1 MNLRFLGGGNE
12 VGRVGILLQ
21 SDSQKILID
30 YGMTPE
36 NPPKYPQPSPF
47 VDNLFLSHAHL
58 DHSGMIPWIVST
70 YGTTIYSTPITS
82 DIAHILFKDALKIA
96 DIEGH
101 LIPYTKLD
109 IGKALRKFHKVSYGE
124 TIAVNGLNCVGH
136 SAGHIPGSLM
146 FEINNRIL
154 VTGDFNT
161 IDTHLL
167 KGAKPVNSE
176 ILFLE
181 GTYSGTDHPDRTQLE
196 KEFLEKIDDTLK
208 KNGTVIVPAFA
219 VGRAQELAMI
229 LLDSGYDVWLDG
241 MGKKIGQ
248 IFLNYPEFLGH
259 PTQLQNALAQVKK
272 VYSSQMRK
280 RALKGEIILT
290 TSGMLEGGPVLWY
303 INNVADDSKS
313 SVILTGHQVEG
324 TNGRMLLDSQTINLF
339 GVLKKVACQVNY
351 FDFSAHAGH
360 SQLVQFAR
368 DCRAN
373 KVVIYHSDN
382 PVPLAEAISDF
393 AEVIIPQN
401 NEEIEI

>member
-1 MNLRFLGGGNE
+1 MNLQFLGGGNE
-12 VGRVGILLQ
+12 VGRVGIFLQ
-21 SDSQKILID
+21 SDSKKILID

-36 NPPKYPQPSPF
+36 NPPKYPHPSPA

-58 DHSGMIPWIVST
+58 DHSGMIPWIVSNYET
-70 YGTTIYSTPITS
+70 NIYSTPITS

-101 LIPYTKLD
+101 HIPYTKPD
-109 IGKALRKFHKVSYGE
+109 IGKALSKFQKISYGE
-124 TIAVNGLNCVGH
+124 TIAVNGLNCTGH

-146 FEINNRIL
+146 FEIDNQIL

-167 KGAKPVNSE
+167 KGAKPVKSD

-181 GTYSGTDHPDRTQLE
+181 GTYSGTDHPDRSQLE
-196 KEFLEKIDDTLK
+196 KEFLERIDDTLK
-208 KNGTVIVPAFA
+208 KNGTVIIPAFA
-219 VGRAQELAMI
+219 VGRAQELSMI
-229 LLDSGYDVWLDG
+229 LLNSGYDIWLDG

-248 IFLNYPEFLGH
+248 IFLNHPTFLDH
-259 PTQLQNALAQVKK
+259 PTQLKNALNQVKK

-303 INNVADDSKS
+303 INNIADDPKAHI
-313 SVILTGHQVEG
+313 ILTGYQVEG
-324 TNGRMLLDSQTINLF
+324 TNGRMLLDKQTINLF
-339 GVLKKVACQVNY
+339 GVLKKISCQVDY

-360 SQLVQFAR
+360 SQLVQFAK
-368 DCRAN
+368 DCQPN

-382 PVPLAEAISDF
+382 PAPLAESISDF

>member
-21 SDSQKILID
+21 SNGQQILID

-36 NPPKYPQPSPF
+36 NPPKFPQPAPF

-58 DHSGMIPWIVST
+58 DHSGMIPWMVST
-70 YGTTIYSTPITS
+70 YGTNIYSTSITS

-101 LIPYTKLD
+101 LIPYTKMD
-109 IGKALRKFHKVSYGE
+109 IGKVLRKSNKFNYGE
-124 TIAVNGLNCVGH
+124 TIAINGLNCTGH

-146 FEINNRIL
+146 FEINNHIL

-167 KGAKPVNSE
+167 KGAQPIKSD

-181 GTYSGTDHPDRTQLE
+181 GTYSGTNHPYRPQLE
-196 KEFLEKIDDTLK
+196 KEFLDRIDDTLK
-208 KNGTVIVPAFA
+208 KNGTVIIPAFA
-219 VGRAQELAMI
+219 VGRAQELSMV
-229 LLDSGYDVWLDG
+229 LLGSGYDVWLDG

-248 IFLNYPEFLGH
+248 IFLNHPEFLVH
-259 PTQLQNALAQVKK
+259 PKKLENALDQVKK
-272 VYSSQMRK
+272 VYSSHMRK
-280 RALKGEIILT
+280 QALKGEIILT

-303 INNVADDSKS
+303 INNIADNPKS
-313 SVILTGHQVEG
+313 SIILTGHQVEG
-324 TNGRMLLDSQTINLF
+324 TNGRMLLDNQTINLF
-339 GVLKKVACQVNY
+339 GVLKKVSCQVDY

-360 SQLVQFAR
+360 SQLIQFAR
-368 DCRAN
+368 DCHARQ
-373 KVVIYHSDN
+373 VVIYHSDN
-382 PVPLAEAISDF
+382 PAPLAEAISDF

-401 NEEIEI
+401 NQEIEL

>member
-21 SDSQKILID
+21 SNDHKILID

-36 NPPKYPQPSPF
+36 NPPKFPQPAPF

-58 DHSGMIPWIVST
+58 DHSGMIPWIVSN
-70 YGTTIYSTPITS
+70 YGTSIYSTPVTS

-101 LIPYTKLD
+101 FIPYTKID
-109 IGKALRKFHKVSYGE
+109 VGKVLKKFHKVNYGE
-124 TIAVNGLNCVGH
+124 TIAINGLNCTCH

-146 FEINNRIL
+146 FEINKRIL

-161 IDTHLL
+161 IDTHLH
-167 KGAKPVNSE
+167 KGAKPIKSD

-181 GTYSGTDHPDRTQLE
+181 GTYSGTDHPHRPQLE
-196 KEFLEKIDDTLK
+196 KEFLDSIDDTLK
-208 KNGTVIVPAFA
+208 KNGTVIIPAFA
-219 VGRAQELAMI
+219 VGRAQELSMI

-248 IFLNYPEFLGH
+248 IFLNHPEFLVH
-259 PTQLQNALAQVKK
+259 PKQLEKALNQVKK
-272 VYSSQMRK
+272 VYSSHMRK
-280 RALKGEIILT
+280 QALKGEIILT

-303 INNVADDSKS
+303 INNIADDANS
-313 SVILTGHQVEG
+313 SIILTGHQVDG
-324 TNGRMLLDSQTINLF
+324 TNGRMLLDNQTINLF
-339 GVLKKVACQVNY
+339 GVLKKVSCQVDY

-360 SQLVQFAR
+360 SQLIKFAR
-368 DCRAN
+368 DCHAQ

-382 PVPLAEAISDF
+382 PAPLAESISDF

-401 NEEIEI
+401 NQEIEF